1 MVTRGW
7 SGLGGLS
14 LLVQIHLTTVSGFTQ
29 HPQGILRTIVGARPW
44 ERGEEA
50 WMQRRT
56 EEAVICSADVVK
68 KGVLREMMSGQ
79 GFAG

>member
-1 MVTRGW
+1 MVRRGW

-14 LLVQIHLTTVSGFTQ
+14 LLVQIRLTTVSGFTQ
-29 HPQGILRTIVGARPW
+29 HPQCILRTVVGARTW